1 LNRAANKAYV
11 RDALTTAEG
20 KLRARGGASRITW
33 MVLGI
38 VAAAV
43 TGAVIVWQVVDQ
55 AEEPDVGPDKEP
67 KAEHM

>member
-1 LNRAANKAYV
+1 MNRAANKVYV
-11 RDALTTAEG
+11 RDALTMAEG

-43 TGAVIVWQVVDQ
+43 TGAVIVWQVVDHSD
-55 AEEPDVGPDKEP
+55 EPDAGPDKEP
-67 KAEHM
+67 NAEHM

>member
-1 LNRAANKAYV
+1 MNRAANKVYV
-11 RDALTTAEG
+11 QDALTMAEG

-43 TGAVIVWQVVDQ
+43 TGAVIVWQVADHSD
-55 AEEPDVGPDKEP
+55 EPDAGPDKEP
-67 KAEHM
+67 NAEHM